1 MMGPMA
7 EPPSFSRESHGKE
20 CYFSNINMI
29 IICKT
34 DAKDENN
41 KEDSAINLDLELG
54 GSREKCLKV

>member
-1 MMGPMA
+1 MGPMA
-7 EPPSFSRESHGKE
+7 EPPSFSGESHGKK

-34 DAKDENN
+34 DVPDENN
-41 KEDSAINLDLELG
+41 KGDSAVNLDLELG